1 MSSQAGV
8 NIQRAQALFLK
19 TLSPE
24 WIETEL
30 SLNMSRVWREQFEKL
45 CLQVGFRLLDTTEW
59 NASLKTVRN
68 RHSEDSLE
76 AKRKRLK
83 YALSEDASAA
93 AGFGFDAGNSLSQE
107 LRSTLKKESHQAN
120 PSALVQDRLSNL
132 ESTAR
137 DLTREFEFR
146 DEEHAMHHVSSFGSL
161 EDLLTCPINSRSQSK
176 TGPEPDD
183 YNAQADMEWAGGAF
197 NEEKLHMPS
206 SQQAIAG
213 VIDSVVKSAFTE
225 EKNGKFLEKVSNFL
239 NSTNLNFQHCDVWVP
254 TECTDSGGI
263 DGQVRLTNAGHIT
276 LKRSHDPSHI
286 AKKLSEFGVY
296 SKTFS
301 FEPGSGLPGR
311 VFASGQSIWMNN
323 VHLSTTQDFGLVG
336 GARIYGVRTA
346 VGLHVPVSIGTLV
359 VVLYSTA
366 DLVRDVNFENQCLNF
381 FRQLNPTPKWHLS
394 IDVADDEIEG
404 GLKAFQPQGQAS
416 APQGFGSS
424 ACVIPPSPVSVSS
437 KQSSSLSDE
446 QSLATLLGNH
456 SSSSDDVA
464 DNWMTLRFLLL
475 RHPSCRSITET
486 KQVSSIMNKYR
497 SYIAKKYSDVDIARM
512 ITQDWKT
519 VGFMLP
525 ANTPSHSSA
534 EETREVKDRKQL
546 SLAPS
551 SSKSAEHHSRKV
563 SADLTF
569 PDLSA
574 KRVHEN

>member
-107 LRSTLKKESHQAN
+107 LRSTLKKKSHQAN

-183 YNAQADMEWAGGAF
+183 YKAQADMEWAGGAL

-366 DLVRDVNFENQCLNF
+366 DLVRDVNFENQCMNF

-404 GLKAFQPQGQAS
+404 LKAPQPQGQAS

-424 ACVIPPSPVSVSS
+424 ACVIPPLPFSVRSE
-437 KQSSSLSDE
+437 QRSSLTDE

-456 SSSSDDVA
+456 SLSV
-464 DNWMTLRFLLL
+464 TLRILLL
-475 RHPSCRSITET
+475 CDPSCRSITET
-486 KQVSSIMNKYR
+486 KQISSIMNKYR
-497 SYIAKKYSDVDIARM
+497 GYIAMNYSDAHIARK
-512 ITQDWKT
+512 ISQDWTT
-519 VGFMLP
+519 VGFMVP
-525 ANTPSHSSA
+525 ANTTTPSHSSA
-534 EETREVKDRKQL
+534 RETHEVNNRIQ
-546 SLAPS
+546 LAPS
-551 SSKSAEHHSRKV
+551 SSNSMEYSRKV
-563 SADLTF
+563 SDLTI

-574 KRVHEN
+574 KRSYES